1 MIRVVSFDVDETLV
15 DRSFADSV
23 WFEEIPKLYAERHG
37 VSFAKALELLKR
49 EYDRVGPERLEWY
62 DIKYWFNRFSLGKG
76 WTELLERCGE
86 RVHPYP
92 EAVRVLEGLS
102 KSYELVVAS
111 GSAREF
117 LDVNLAQSNLRPYFT
132 RVFSS
137 VSDYGMI
144 KKKPEFFE
152 RVCESLGVTP
162 AQLLHV
168 GDDPFFDF
176 EAPRKL
182 GVRSVLLDRSRRRS
196 GKWVIHDL
204 REVEKFLV

>member
-1 MIRVVSFDVDETLV
+1 MVSFDVDGTLV
-15 DRSFADSV
+15 DRSFADLV

-49 EYDRVGPERLEWY
+49 EYDGVGPERLEWY

-92 EAVRVLEGLS
+92 EAPRVLEGLS
-102 KSYELVVAS
+102 RGYELVVAS

-117 LDVNLAQSNLRPYFT
+117 LDVNLARSNLRPYFT

-137 VSDYGMI
+137 VSDYRMI

-152 RVCESLGVTP
+152 RVCESLGVAP

-176 EAPRKL
+176 EVPRKL

-196 GKWVIHDL
+196 GEWVIHDL
-204 REVEKFLV
+204 RGVEKLLV